1 MLDLGALVAYKGK
14 PAKISAITTHK
25 FDLIFADG
33 STRKVREKDFRF
45 IHPEYAPINDTC
57 LLGVME
63 VLQDFEN
70 ESLTLKEVTEW
81 IFDDYTPQNAW
92 CTYLLVEDSLYF
104 YWTKDTVFV
113 RPSEQ
118 TKAIQNQRDAKR
130 IELESLKQCIDN
142 INNNALSDDDSCWL
156 YEVELV
162 AHNLSKH
169 AKLLDALS
177 LDNSPESAHKLL
189 IQVGY
194 WCKATNP
201 YPRRFGILTDEDHS
215 QELVTTHREDLTHL
229 TCFAID
235 NSNSADAD
243 DAISIDGEMIW
254 IHIADVAS
262 QVPSDSELDSYAQ
275 DRISNL
281 YLPDQILHMLPPSIV
296 PLCSLGESEK
306 SRALSIG
313 FKMNNCIVE
322 DIQIVQT
329 EIKVERLSYD
339 KADEILSQHPQLS
352 QLNSIAKEHKAF
364 RNTNGALRLDLPN
377 IDVRLDDDQVT
388 LKKQEVSESRE
399 MVAEMM
405 VITGRVVAQFA
416 LDNNIS
422 MPYVTQAEGN
432 FSEETLEQKESLSLS
447 QMFKATR
454 GFKRSKINV
463 KSAPHSGLGL
473 SSYLRV
479 TSPIR
484 RYLDLVVQQ
493 QLICFINAKPTL
505 TDTDIK
511 ARIGQTN
518 TVISK
523 VNKATRQS
531 MDHYKCLFLEQNNPW
546 KGVGVVVET
555 HGNKATLLIPE
566 LGMITQL
573 KMDVKPQL
581 DDEVKLKV
589 SSIDFENRLV
599 DFKSL

>member
-1 MLDLGALVAYKGK
+1 MLDTGALVAYKGK

-25 FDLIFADG
+25 FDLLFADG

-45 IHPEYAPINDTC
+45 IHPEYASINDAC
-57 LLGVME
+57 ALGAME
-63 VLQDFEN
+63 VLHDFEN
-70 ESLTLKEVTEW
+70 ESLSLKEVTEW
-81 IFDDYTPQNAW
+81 IFDDYTAQNAW

-118 TKAIQNQRDAKR
+118 TQAIQNQRDAKR
-130 IELESLKQCIDN
+130 IELESLNQCVDN
-142 INNNALSDDDSCWL
+142 INNNSLSEGDNRWL
-156 YEVELV
+156 HEVELV

-177 LDNSPESAHKLL
+177 LDNNPESAHKLL

-194 WCKATNP
+194 WRPAINP
-201 YPRRFGILTDEDHS
+201 YPRRHGILMDETYSH
-215 QELVTTHREDLTHL
+215 ELVTTPREDLTHL
-229 TCFAID
+229 SCFAID

-243 DAISIDGEMIW
+243 DAISIDGDTIW

-262 QVPSDSELDSYAQ
+262 QVSSDSELDSYAQ
-275 DRISNL
+275 GRISNL
-281 YLPDQILHMLPPSIV
+281 YLPDQIIHMLPPSMV
-296 PLCSLGESEK
+296 PLCSLGEVEQ

-313 FKMNNCIVE
+313 FKMANCIVE
-322 DIQIVQT
+322 GVRVVQS
-329 EIKVERLSYD
+329 EIRVERLSYD
-339 KADEILSQHPQLS
+339 KADEILNQHPQLS
-352 QLNSIAKEHKAF
+352 QLNSIAKKHKAF
-364 RNTNGALRLDLPN
+364 RNDNGALRLDLPN
-377 IDVRLDDDQVT
+377 IDVRLDDDQVS
-388 LKKQEVSESRE
+388 LSKQEDSESRE

-405 VITGRVVAQFA
+405 VIAGRVVAQFA
-416 LDNNIS
+416 LENNIA

-432 FSEETLEQKESLSLS
+432 FSAETLEHKESLTLS

-454 GFKRSKINV
+454 GFKRSKISV
-463 KSAPHSGLGL
+463 KSAPHAGLGL

-493 QLICFINAKPTL
+493 QLTNFINAQPTL
-505 TDTDIK
+505 SEAEIK

-523 VNKATRQS
+523 ANKATRQS
-531 MDHYKCLFLEQNNPW
+531 MDHYKCLFLKQNNPW
-546 KGVGVVVET
+546 KGIGVVVEIQ
-555 HGNKATLLIPE
+555 GNKTTLLIPD
-566 LGMITQL
+566 LGMMTQL
-573 KMDVKPQL
+573 KLDTKPQL
-581 DDEVKLKV
+581 DAEIKIKV